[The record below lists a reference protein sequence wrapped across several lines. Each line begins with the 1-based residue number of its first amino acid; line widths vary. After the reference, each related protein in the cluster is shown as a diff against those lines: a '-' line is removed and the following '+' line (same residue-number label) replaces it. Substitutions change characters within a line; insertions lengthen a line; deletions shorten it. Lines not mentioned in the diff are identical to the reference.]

1 MRPAGGRLDGV
12 EPSLFD
18 DVGDAVRGL
27 VPPELGDAYLRAHRY
42 GIKLW
47 FRTAKPGREHYEA
60 QVVGTRDVPA
70 ARMLALE
77 VGFHA
82 EHPKEAENDAVIARL
97 EAVRRRWQRE
107 IGGEAEA
114 APFLG
119 QHGALAPDLGGLARS
134 GSERA
139 RARVRDQRPASS
151 TTSPRSN
158 RSARPEP
165 RPGRLGCQR
174 PRRRTY
180 AADWLCARA
189 TRSGAGPGRPER
201 GGTSRRRRDR
211 CGR

>member
-1 MRPAGGRLDGV
+1 VRPAGGRLDGV

-60 QVVGTRDVPA
+60 QVVGARDVPA

-119 QHGALAPDLGGLARS
+119 RAAHWRRISEVWLDPDLSEPGLAF
-134 GSERA
+134 EI
-139 RARVRDQRPASS
+139 ASRLVDYV
-151 TTSPRSN
+151 T
-158 RSARPEP
+158 ALEP
-165 RPGRLGCQR
+165 LRE
-174 PRRRTY
+174 
-180 AADWLCARA
+180 A
-189 TRSGAGPGRPER
+189 
-201 GGTSRRRRDR
+201 
-211 CGR
+211 